1 MVDEDL
7 SHFQSGSP
15 PAPNGFKQHG
25 NPHLYHSQGKGS
37 YKHDRVVPQSRAS
50 AQIISSSKSQILA
63 PGEKITGKVKSDNGA
78 GYDTDSS
85 QDSRDRGNSCNSS
98 SKSRNRGWKPMRETL
113 NVDSIFSESEKKQHS
128 PRHKP
133 NISNKP
139 KSSKDPS
146 FSNWPK
152 ENPKQKGLMTIYE
165 DEMKQE
171 IGSRSSLESN
181 GKGAEKNKGLVEGK
195 VHGDNWQMQ
204 RTESGYESSD
214 HISNGSTNLDSPV
227 IDGNGTVM
235 DISGV
240 KETVC
245 FR

>member
-1 MVDEDL
+1 ML
-7 SHFQSGSP
+7 
-15 PAPNGFKQHG
+15 
-25 NPHLYHSQGKGS
+25 
-37 YKHDRVVPQSRAS
+37 
-50 AQIISSSKSQILA
+50 SSSKSQI
-63 PGEKITGKVKSDNGA
+63 PGEKITGKVKSDSVT

-85 QDSRDRGNSCNSS
+85 QDSREKGSSSNS

-113 NVDSIFSESEKKQHS
+113 NVDSIFSESEKRQHS
-128 PRHKP
+128 PRHKS
-133 NISNKP
+133 NIGNKP
-139 KSSKDPS
+139 KCSKDQG

-152 ENPKQKGLMTIYE
+152 ENLKQKCLMTIYE

-181 GKGAEKNKGLVEGK
+181 GKAAEKPKGLMESKG
-195 VHGDNWQMQ
+195 HGDIWQMQ

-214 HISNGSTNLDSPV
+214 RISNGSANLDSPV

-240 KETVC
+240 KETRS